1 MASSHSGAPGG
12 RATKYAYLV
21 KKLQELAE
29 ELQDS
34 AIECFPTER
43 ELCERFSVSR
53 VTVRKALDELEKSGY
68 IYRIQGKG
76 AFVCQKKIQQTLF
89 HLSSFSEDMRAR
101 QMTGGSKVLAVET
114 ISASQKIAENLHIEE
129 GEPVI
134 LLKRLRLAN
143 RVPMAI
149 ENCYLIYSVG
159 NIVKKHIVDDISLYE
174 LMNREC
180 GIKLVRAE
188 QSIGVGL
195 LEPWELS
202 LFGKDVP
209 SYSLQ
214 MTRQT
219 FDENGQAIEYVES
232 KYRGDQYSYHISIK
246 TE

>member
-1 MASSHSGAPGG
+1 MASSNPNGHT
-12 RATKYAYLV
+12 TKYAYLV
-21 KKLQELAE
+21 ENLQELVE
-29 ELQDS
+29 ELQAS
-34 AIECFPTER
+34 ATDCFPTER
-43 ELCERFSVSR
+43 ELCEQYGVSR

-76 AFVCQKKIQQTLF
+76 AFVYQKKIQQTLF
-89 HLSSFSEDMRAR
+89 HLSSFSEDMHAR
-101 QMTGGSKVLAVET
+101 QMSSGSRVLAVET
-114 ISASQKIAENLHIEE
+114 ISASSKIAEKLHVEE
-129 GEPVI
+129 GSPVI

-143 RVPMAI
+143 HVPMAL
-149 ENCYLIYSVG
+149 ETCHLIYPVG
-159 NIVKKHIVDDISLYE
+159 NIVKKHIVDNVSLYE
-174 LMNREC
+174 LIRKEC
-180 GIKLVRAE
+180 GIKLVHAE

-219 FDENGQAIEYVES
+219 FDENGRAVEFVES

>member
-1 MASSHSGAPGG
+1 MASSNSGG

-21 KKLQELAE
+21 KNLQELVE
-29 ELQDS
+29 ELQAS
-34 AIECFPTER
+34 AIDCFPTER
-43 ELCERFSVSR
+43 ELCERYNVSR

-76 AFVCQKKIQQTLF
+76 AFVFQKKIQQTLF
-89 HLSSFSEDMRAR
+89 HLSSFTEDMRAR

-114 ISASQKIAENLHIEE
+114 LSASPKIAENLHIEE
-129 GEPVI
+129 SSPVI

-143 RVPMAI
+143 HVPMAI
-149 ENCYLIYSVG
+149 ENCYLIYPVG

-174 LMNREC
+174 LMYRMC
-180 GIKLVRAE
+180 GVKLVRAE

-209 SYSLQ
+209 AYSLQ

-219 FDENGQAIEYVES
+219 FDENGRAVEYVES